1 MEPEYR
7 KELKEFYNSIATSEE
22 ERAILIREQKSFNR
36 AYDLMINAKS
46 KKRKKLLKHYLTISF
61 EEVEVMNRVIFAKI
75 SKKISEAEEQF
86 IDQQS

>member
-7 KELKEFYNSIATSEE
+7 KELKEFYNSIATPEE

-86 IDQQS
+86 ID